1 MLRTLLA
8 LITHG
13 RGRHRNAHAPR
24 TAALSAPLDP
34 VARGAR
40 IVRHRSAQPSP
51 CYVPEAEQGALIRPY
66 FLAFEE
72 QTRQARVEE
81 RAA

>member
-8 LITHG
+8 LITRG
-13 RGRHRNAHAPR
+13 RGRHRKAYAPH
-24 TAALSAPLDP
+24 TAAPSVPLDP
-34 VARGAR
+34 MTRGAR

-51 CYVPEAEQGALIRPY
+51 RYVLEAEQVALVRPY

-72 QTRQARVEE
+72 QARQARVEE